1 MHHFEC
7 CTEVGDMKELKVMQ
21 CIEDGVEGSKNYGTL
36 KGLNISGFN
45 TAKPGT
51 SSSREK
57 K

>member
-1 MHHFEC
+1 
-7 CTEVGDMKELKVMQ
+7 MKELKVMQ